1 MDKIQS
7 VSYTHLSKSSFHS
20 QSYCRRIRIR
30 RNRRSRRRIRCRR
43 SSKAG
48 SGSKSSFRI
57 RCFRRLRRIHSCCS
71 RSYFHIH
78 SRCCCRH
85 NRYCRRIRSRL
96 LLNHS
101 CLFASKLVFMV
112 YTMPYSMSVFPVVLP
127 FFKIF
132 FYSSFRQGCA
142 GLSAREGPW
151 GVPLPLETVIHRKG
165 NQTYFNRKRKVTVAT
180 KRLQRKNNERWTGL
194 EN

>member
-1 MDKIQS
+1 MYAPGRGAVTLAES
-7 VSYTHLSKSSFHS
+7 VSATAAKQDQNPNPASTARVIAAASAS
-20 QSYCRRIRIR
+20 
-30 RNRRSRRRIRCRR
+30 
-43 SSKAG
+43 AG
-48 SGSKSSFRI
+48 IAAAAAESVAAAAAKQDQDPKSSFRI
-57 RCFRRLRRIHSCCS
+57 RCFRRLRRIHSCYS

-142 GLSAREGPW
+142 DLSSPEGPGAFPYLW
-151 GVPLPLETVIHRKG
+151 KQSFTGRKIRHILIEKG
-165 NQTYFNRKRKVTVAT
+165 R
-180 KRLQRKNNERWTGL
+180 
-194 EN
+194 